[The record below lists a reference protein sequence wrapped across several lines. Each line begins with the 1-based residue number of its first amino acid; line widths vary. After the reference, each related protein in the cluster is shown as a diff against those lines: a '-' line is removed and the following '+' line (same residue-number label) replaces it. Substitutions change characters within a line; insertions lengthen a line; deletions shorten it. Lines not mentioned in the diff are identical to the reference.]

1 MSTPARSSNALFRF
15 FAVETELENRNF
27 GLDVMRAIGMI
38 MVLTGHSLH
47 FFEPFFPKILRL
59 EHFCINGVELFFAL
73 SGFLIGNMLIK
84 SMINR
89 NDFSA
94 KALYEFCRRRW
105 YKTLP
110 VYYIALLIV
119 YLNGYFITG
128 YHSDFTWKHLLFL
141 QNVFVADSWF
151 FPISYSLAIEEWFY
165 ITFPL
170 LFLAFVYLF
179 GQKQQAIRSLFIACG
194 VIIVI
199 SVVLRLYYYYEYH
212 PSWDGV
218 MRRSLITR
226 FDSSVYGVLLAAL
239 FYRYKTP
246 LLRHAGWLFVA
257 GIVLY
262 MVMLIFRIRYPEGVM
277 YNVVYFT
284 AIPVSFVLLIPWF
297 YRMKRATGFRF
308 HLFTLLSLISF
319 SFYLFHLSPLA
330 EDFKLLMHNVS
341 LLQTTGF
348 FLLYLVAVLLV
359 SVCWYKYV
367 EMPFTNLR
375 ERSAN

>member
-1 MSTPARSSNALFRF
+1 MSTPASPRNPLVRF
-15 FAVETELENRNF
+15 FSIETELEQRNF

-84 SMINR
+84 GMIAR
-89 NDFSA
+89 NDFSG

-128 YHSDFTWKHLLFL
+128 YHHDFSWKHLLFL
-141 QNVFVADSWF
+141 QNVFAADSWF

-165 ITFPL
+165 ILFPL
-170 LFLAFVYLF
+170 LFLALVYLT
-179 GQKQQAIRSLFIACG
+179 GKKVNAIRALFITCG
-194 VIIVI
+194 LIIVV
-199 SVVLRLYYYYEYH
+199 SVALRLYFYFEYH
-212 PSWDGV
+212 PHWDSV
-218 MRRSLITR
+218 MRRSLLMRI
-226 FDSSVYGVLLAAL
+226 DSSVYGVLLAAL
-239 FYRYKTP
+239 FYRYKEQ
-246 LLRHAGWLFVA
+246 LLRISGWLFAA
-257 GIVLY
+257 GILLY
-262 MVMLIFRIRYPEGVM
+262 MFMLLFRIRYPEGMM

-284 AIPVSFVLLIPWF
+284 VIPVSFVLLIPWF
-297 YRMKRATGFRF
+297 YKRKRASGFRF
-308 HLFTLLSLISF
+308 HFFTTLSLISF

-330 EDFKLLMHNVS
+330 EDFTLLMHNTT
-341 LLQTTGF
+341 LLQTSGL
-348 FLLYLVAVLLV
+348 FLLYLLAVLLV

-375 ERSAN
+375 ERK